1 MEIEWTD
8 LAVASLE
15 EIAVY
20 ISENFSEAIARKC
33 VDEIVNHVKILET
46 SPALGRPVSHLAKD
60 GSIYCLNYKINQVYY
75 RIINDHIQ
83 VILVWD
89 GRQDPNV
96 LYELVLGFL
105 DKLEE

>member
-15 EIAVY
+15 EIAIY

-33 VDEIVNHVKILET
+33 VEEIVNHVKILES
-46 SPALGRPVSHLAKD
+46 SPELGRPISHITKEE
-60 GSIYCLNYKINQVYY
+60 SIYCFNYKRNQVYY
-75 RIINDHIQ
+75 RIINHRIQ
-83 VILVWD
+83 IVIVWD
-89 GRQDPNV
+89 GRQDPNQ

-105 DKLEE
+105 ESLEE